1 MIELSLY
8 ISSEGIFQARLWW
21 WQGEFRSKWVLGQTL
36 ELWEK
41 CQKPSTLRRFWGF
54 SGDDQERSV
63 HHEICR
69 QSTVSKKIEKLSH
82 FSCLTVGTVINKLW
96 IFAAK
101 MTPECE
107 FRSEIFWGIFKHIEQ
122 IPSPLTMFFA
132 NEYFSFSQTKNEHT
146 FSQFLRSVR
155 C

>member
-69 QSTVSKKIEKLSH
+69 QSTVAQKYQKCLIFSILDKKKDKNKYTFKILNFRAQNGLKTLIYVKWDI
-82 FSCLTVGTVINKLW
+82 LTD
-96 IFAAK
+96 F
-101 MTPECE
+101 
-107 FRSEIFWGIFKHIEQ
+107 
-122 IPSPLTMFFA
+122 
-132 NEYFSFSQTKNEHT
+132 QT
-146 FSQFLRSVR
+146 
-155 C
+155 